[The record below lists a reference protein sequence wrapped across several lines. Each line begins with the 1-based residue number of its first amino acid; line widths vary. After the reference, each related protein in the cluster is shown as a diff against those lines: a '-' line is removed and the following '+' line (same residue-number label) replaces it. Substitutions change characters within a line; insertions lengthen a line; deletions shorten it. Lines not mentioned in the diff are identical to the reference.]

1 MEEKE
6 VIIRK
11 ACPDDAERLVAIYS
25 HYVENTAVSFEY
37 VTPSVR
43 EFRSR
48 IENTVRK
55 YPYLVAESGGTIFGY
70 AYAGPLGIRA
80 AFAWSCEVSIYIDKN
95 ARRHGYG
102 RKLYEA
108 LENELRQMGIRNLY
122 ASIASPVSEDPFLT
136 GDSEIFHGR
145 LGFRKCGEFHKC
157 GFKFGRRYNLIW
169 MEKFIGP
176 DRTDGCPSS
185 HGGRSYSA

>member
-1 MEEKE
+1 MEEKENSE

-37 VTPSVR
+37 VTPSVQ

-70 AYAGPLGIRA
+70 AYAGPLGVRA

-95 ARRHGYG
+95 ARRHGY
-102 RKLYEA
+102 
-108 LENELRQMGIRNLY
+108 
-122 ASIASPVSEDPFLT
+122 
-136 GDSEIFHGR
+136 GR